1 MACWLDANPQNR
13 KTKRGMNRFVNAWL
27 SRADKQGGSP
37 TEFKKQNRPGDP
49 LPLRSWTMLD
59 MLTHDFMDS
68 AEMRNKWLA
77 EHGQYV
83 SSKGC
88 VMSPDGEGWHVK
100 TPEQKKALIE
110 YIQQNDNSDL
120 VFKIIRPNRT
130 TRQNNA
136 VARLSSRGGGT
147 NECARYGYARGF
159 KADSRNS
166 ADHAVDKGLYV
177 ATYTKNRDR

>member
-1 MACWLDANPQNR
+1 MLTTCGEDWTPDDEKVVAWQHAYKNIDVFSEMDAMACWLDANPQNR

-37 TEFKKQNRPGDP
+37 TEFKKQNRTGDP

-83 SSKGC
+83 SSKG
-88 VMSPDGEGWHVK
+88 VRHV
-100 TPEQKKALIE
+100 T
-110 YIQQNDNSDL
+110 
-120 VFKIIRPNRT
+120 
-130 TRQNNA
+130 
-136 VARLSSRGGGT
+136 
-147 NECARYGYARGF
+147 
-159 KADSRNS
+159 
-166 ADHAVDKGLYV
+166 
-177 ATYTKNRDR
+177 

>member
-1 MACWLDANPQNR
+1 MLTKCGEDWLPDDDKVAAWQQAYKNIDVFTEMDAMACWLDANPQNR

-83 SSKGC
+83 SSKG
-88 VMSPDGEGWHVK
+88 VRHV
-100 TPEQKKALIE
+100 T
-110 YIQQNDNSDL
+110 
-120 VFKIIRPNRT
+120 
-130 TRQNNA
+130 
-136 VARLSSRGGGT
+136 
-147 NECARYGYARGF
+147 
-159 KADSRNS
+159 
-166 ADHAVDKGLYV
+166 
-177 ATYTKNRDR
+177 